1 MTFIAYLFPELPAP
15 KEVVRS
21 MSKKLCFTKPFDRQ
35 HGKCVETR
43 LQSERQQLHN
53 IYLSL

>member
-15 KEVVRS
+15 KDVVRS

-35 HGKCVETR
+35 HGKCVETL
-43 LQSERQQLHN
+43 LQSERQQLYN